1 MPLDPELKAYLLAH
15 SLEGIVTTDLTGTVL
30 DSNET
35 ALELLGYGK
44 DSLTGEHISALFPPA
59 STSHL
64 LPNLMQ
70 MARETAGFDGEIM
83 LQASNGEQIMVRL
96 LIQTWPSDEPEAILF
111 RFLDRRETHE
121 IVRQLKES
129 SQMAVLGNLTRSF
142 SHEILNPIAV
152 IGTFTRRILDPGSM
166 NKDQEEWGRQVI
178 SSVERLEDIA
188 ETVQTYLELPSP
200 RFSEGSLDDTLDRS
214 LENVRYE
221 AEDKGVRTFGEGDKG
236 LPTGFLDSQLLE
248 TAFTAILVNAL
259 ERMPDGGDLVV
270 TRRKRQNHGSVSIRD
285 SGPVLDVKQIEEDL
299 SPIHVI
305 GGEQFHLN
313 LAIARRIVDDH
324 GGSFWLESS
333 DPQGLT
339 VHITLPTDRRTVER
353 NRGI

>member
-1 MPLDPELKAYLLAH
+1 MNADLESYLLSH
-15 SLEGIVTTDLTGTVL
+15 SLEGIVTTDLTGTVV

-35 ALELLGYGK
+35 ALELLGYERN
-44 DSLTGEHISALFPPA
+44 SLAGVHISAIFPPA

-70 MARETAGFDGEIM
+70 MALETAGFDGEIM
-83 LQASNGEQIMVRL
+83 LQASNGDQVIVRL
-96 LIQTWPSDEPEAILF
+96 LIQSWPRDEPEAILF

-121 IVRQLKES
+121 IVRQLRES

-142 SHEILNPIAV
+142 SHEMLNPIAV
-152 IGTFTRRILDPGSM
+152 IGTYIRRILDPGSRD
-166 NKDQEEWGRQVI
+166 KDQEEWGRQVI
-178 SSVERLEDIA
+178 SSVDRLEDIA
-188 ETVQTYLELPSP
+188 ETVQTYLDLPSP

-221 AEDKGVRTFGEGDKG
+221 AEEKGVRTVVENGKG
-236 LPTGFLDSQLLE
+236 LPNGFLDSQLLE
-248 TAFTAILVNAL
+248 TAFTAVLVNAL

-270 TRRKRQNHGSVSIRD
+270 TREKRQNHGSVSIRD
-285 SGPVLDVKQIEEDL
+285 SGPFLDVKQIEEDL
-299 SPIHVI
+299 SPMHVI

-339 VHITLPTDRRTVER
+339 VHITLPMDRRTVER
-353 NRGI
+353 NRGM